1 MLYVTDAH
9 PLFSGKVKM
18 LEPEEVDAHQLLAES
33 LLRLRT
39 PVLTEALEVS
49 RIAMAIVLQVNF
61 QVAQG
66 IDPLF
71 ISADSSSHSKQ
82 SKVYRDRVINPQS
95 ASIIADVLAVAGI
108 AAGDWSTITSH
119 RTE

>member
-9 PLFSGKVKM
+9 PLFSGKVKT
-18 LEPEEVDAHQLLAES
+18 LEPEETDAHQLLAES
-33 LLRLRT
+33 LLRLRS
-39 PVLTEALEVS
+39 PVLTDALDVS
-49 RIAMAIVLQVNF
+49 RIAMAIVLQMNF

-71 ISADSSSHSKQ
+71 VSAESSSHTKQ
-82 SKVYRDRVINPQS
+82 SKVYRDIIVNPQA
-95 ASIIADVLAVAGI
+95 ASIVADVLAVAGI
-108 AAGDWSTITSH
+108 AAGDWHTITSH